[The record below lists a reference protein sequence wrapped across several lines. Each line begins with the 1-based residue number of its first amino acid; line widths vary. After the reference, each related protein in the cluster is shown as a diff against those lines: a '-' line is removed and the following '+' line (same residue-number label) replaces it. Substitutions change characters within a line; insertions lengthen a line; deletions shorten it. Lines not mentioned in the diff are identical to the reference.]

1 MRVTAVL
8 VGKMDLAED
17 QVPVWA
23 GTIKRARSPMGT
35 TQHAD
40 SPDKVKAA
48 LGPFV
53 LELVLCYLCA
63 LML

>member
-1 MRVTAVL
+1 MVWHLMRVTAVL
-8 VGKMDLAED
+8 VGKMDLVED

-23 GTIKRARSPMGT
+23 GAIK
-35 TQHAD
+35 HAG

>member
-1 MRVTAVL
+1 MMRVTAVL

-23 GTIKRARSPMGT
+23 GAIK
-35 TQHAD
+35 HAG

-53 LELVLCYLCA
+53 LELVLYYLCA